1 MAARQNS
8 GSTYGA
14 SNQNRSSMRSKPWL
28 REQRDRVS
36 AKSENRQI
44 AAVELEGKPAD
55 DCQSSLSRLGTDNPE
70 ITCGTERMLTDWIAL
85 FGFDFRKGQ
94 RDSLLL

>member
-1 MAARQNS
+1 
-8 GSTYGA
+8 
-14 SNQNRSSMRSKPWL
+14 MRSKPWL

-36 AKSENRQI
+36 VKSENRRI
-44 AAVELEGKPAD
+44 APWNWKANQAD
-55 DCQSSLSRLGTDNPE
+55 DCQSSLSLLGTDNPE

-85 FGFDFRKGQ
+85 FGFDFRQGQ

>member
-1 MAARQNS
+1 
-8 GSTYGA
+8 
-14 SNQNRSSMRSKPWL
+14 
-28 REQRDRVS
+28 
-36 AKSENRQI
+36 
-44 AAVELEGKPAD
+44 VELEGKPAD

-85 FGFDFRKGQ
+85 FGFDFRQGQ